1 MDLDEV
7 QVNLG
12 VCPHCATPVHFR
24 KTKEENI
31 FFCPLCLEKSRQHIN
46 GIVLFTKVNFD
57 LKDEGI
63 L

>member
-24 KTKEENI
+24 KTKEE
-31 FFCPLCLEKSRQHIN
+31 LRRLLELRRSSASRPVESKKKYKRKPKHPKQEE
-46 GIVLFTKVNFD
+46 F
-57 LKDEGI
+57 
-63 L
+63 

>member
-46 GIVLFTKVNFD
+46 GYKSKF
-57 LKDEGI
+57 
-63 L
+63 